1 MELNES
7 PFIPIMGEI
16 HYTRIPNEQ
25 WEEQILKVKSGGVNV
40 ICTYVFW
47 NIHEE
52 TEGVF
57 DWDGDKDLRKF
68 ISLCQKHNM
77 KTLVRIG
84 PFCHGEIRNGGIP
97 DWLYGRPFLI
107 RTNDREY
114 LKYVDR
120 LYAEISIKM
129 GVVLL
134 VFSWKMS
141 CSTLLLLGPFAILI
155 SQLTILLLI
164 MMCKIPNLVYRYKNR
179 ISRVLKPVIS
189 T

>member
-7 PFIPIMGEI
+7 PFIPIMERYI
-16 HYTRIPNEQ
+16 IPVFQMNNGG
-25 WEEQILKVKSGGVNV
+25 EQILKVKSGGVNV

-120 LYAEISIKM
+120 LYAEI
-129 GVVLL
+129 
-134 VFSWKMS
+134 
-141 CSTLLLLGPFAILI
+141 A
-155 SQLTILLLI
+155 SQLEWIF
-164 MMCKIPNLVYRYKNR
+164 P
-179 ISRVLKPVIS
+179 
-189 T
+189 